1 MTCQRNGSSMRRSKL
16 AIGPV
21 TAISGRRSFMCLPF
35 DGNNQLVADVLVTAA
50 LVGALLGVVAAIIG
64 L

>member
-1 MTCQRNGSSMRRSKL
+1 
-16 AIGPV
+16 
-21 TAISGRRSFMCLPF
+21 MCLPF

-64 L
+64 LWP